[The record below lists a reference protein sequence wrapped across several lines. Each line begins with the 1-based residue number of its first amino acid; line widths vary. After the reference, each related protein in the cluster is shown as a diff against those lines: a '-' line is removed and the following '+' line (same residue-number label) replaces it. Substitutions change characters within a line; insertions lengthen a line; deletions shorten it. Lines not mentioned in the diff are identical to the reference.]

1 MEEEFFLVL
10 CRFKVG
16 LLEEDLAAR
25 FKISQ
30 SLVSRIIV
38 TWTKFMYYRFKELE
52 VFPERQIIELHKPEC
67 FKNKYKGT
75 TVIIDAAEIYI
86 EKPSNP
92 EAQHLTF
99 STYKNSN
106 TLKALVGITP
116 SGSVCFISDL
126 YGGSISDKEITSK
139 SGFINKLQ
147 RGDEVMAD
155 RGSNIQEMLASKG
168 VRVNV
173 PPFMNQSG
181 QFSEQ
186 EMLATRRIASL
197 GIHVERAIERI
208 KNYHI
213 LDFIPTTLC
222 KSGLIDMIFF
232 VCAMLTNF
240 MSPLVK

>member
-1 MEEEFFLVL
+1 M
-10 CRFKVG
+10 
-16 LLEEDLAAR
+16 
-25 FKISQ
+25 
-30 SLVSRIIV
+30 
-38 TWTKFMYYRFKELE
+38 
-52 VFPERQIIELHKPEC
+52 
-67 FKNKYKGT
+67 
-75 TVIIDAAEIYI
+75 IIDATEIYI

-92 EAQHLTF
+92 EAQQLTF
-99 STYKNSN
+99 STYKNTN

-139 SGFINKLQ
+139 SGLINKLQ

-155 RGSNIQEMLASKG
+155 RRFNIQDMLASKG

-181 QFSEQ
+181 QFTEQ
-186 EMLATRRIASL
+186 EMLVTRRIATL
-197 GIHVERAIERI
+197 RIHVKRAIERI

-213 LDFIPTTLC
+213 LDFIPATLC

-232 VCAMLTNF
+232 VCAMFTNF
-240 MSPLVK
+240 LPPLVK